1 MHSGRKTGN
10 LGASN
15 MTKLPSIQ
23 DAEVNGKRV
32 FLRCDFNVPLDENGN
47 ITDESRILASLKTI
61 HNLLDRGARVFVTSH
76 LGRPKGIASPE
87 LSLKPVA
94 TRLADLVGGEVPLV
108 KEYLGSDEPEALK
121 KVKPGEIAVLENV
134 RFWPGET
141 KNDKELAASYARLAD
156 IYVNDAFGTSH
167 REHASVV
174 GIARNLPH
182 YAGFLLI
189 EELEHLDKLLSSDV
203 QRPYVVVLGG
213 AKVSN
218 KLPILE
224 FLAPRTD
231 LIVIGGAGAATFL
244 KAQWREV
251 GISKVEEDLIDSVRK
266 ILDNQATSGYRV
278 ELPRD
283 MLVAQNAEQHTAPR
297 QVDVDDFPHD
307 CACYDIGIKTRRAW
321 DPLLRKA
328 GTIIWNGPMGLFED
342 WRYNG
347 GTRAVA
353 KAIALGKAYSVAGG
367 GETMSAINHFGLGW
381 GFSHISTGGGASLEY
396 LSGVTLPG
404 VAALLETQPPV
415 K

>member
-1 MHSGRKTGN
+1 
-10 LGASN
+10 

-23 DAEVNGKRV
+23 DADVNGKRV
-32 FLRCDFNVPLDENGN
+32 FLRCDFNVPLDDQGN
-47 ITDESRILASLKTI
+47 IADESRILASLRTV
-61 HNLLDRGARVFVTSH
+61 HHLLDRGARVFVTSH
-76 LGRPKGIASPE
+76 LGRPKGGASPE

-94 TRLADLVGGEVPLV
+94 VRLADLVGGEVPLV
-108 KEYLGSDEPEALK
+108 TDYLGTGEPEQLK
-121 KVKPGEIAVLENV
+121 KVGPGEIAVLENV

-141 KNDKELAASYARLAD
+141 KNDLDLAKAYARLAD

-174 GIARNLPH
+174 GVAKFLPH
-182 YAGFLLI
+182 YAGFLME
-189 EELEHLDKLLSSDV
+189 EELDHLDKLLSVDV

-213 AKVSN
+213 AKVQN

-231 LIVIGGAGAATFL
+231 IILIGGAGAFTFL

-251 GISKVEEDLIDSVRK
+251 GISRVEEDLIDAVRK
-266 ILDNQATSGYRV
+266 IMDNQATMGYRI

-283 MLVAQNAEQHTAPR
+283 ILAAQNTEPSTPPR
-297 QVDVDDFPHD
+297 MVDVDDIPHD
-307 CACYDIGIKTRRAW
+307 CAGYDIGVKTRKAW
-321 DPLLRKA
+321 DPLLRRA
-328 GTIIWNGPMGLFED
+328 GTVIWNGPMGLFED

-353 KAIALGKAYSVAGG
+353 KAIALSKAYSVAGG

-396 LSGVTLPG
+396 LSGRTLPG
-404 VAALLETQPPV
+404 VAILLEPQPV
-415 K
+415 R

>member
-1 MHSGRKTGN
+1 MPR
-10 LGASN
+10 
-15 MTKLPSIQ
+15 LPHIQ
-23 DAEVNGKRV
+23 DVDVNGKRV
-32 FLRCDFNVPLDENGN
+32 FLRCDYNVPLDESGN
-47 ITDESRILASLKTI
+47 IADESRILASLKTV
-61 HNLLDRGARVFVTSH
+61 HHLLDRGAKVLVTSH
-76 LGRPKGIASPE
+76 LGRPKGQQSPE

-94 TRLADLVGGEVPLV
+94 NRLADLVGGEVPLITD
-108 KEYLGSDEPEALK
+108 YLEGEIPAPILNL
-121 KVKPGEIAVLENV
+121 KPGEIAVLENV

-141 KNDKELAASYARLAD
+141 KNDNSLAKAYARLAD

-174 GIARNLPH
+174 GIARYLPH
-182 YAGFLLI
+182 YAGYLLI
-189 EELEHLDKLLSSDV
+189 DELEHLDKLLSEDV
-203 QRPYVVVLGG
+203 LRPFVVVLGG
-213 AKVSN
+213 AKVQN

-224 FLAPRTD
+224 YLAPRTD
-231 LIVIGGAGAATFL
+231 SILIGGACAFTFL

-251 GISKVEEDLIDSVRK
+251 GISKVEEDLIDEVRK
-266 ILDNQATSGYRV
+266 ILDNQATMGYRV

-283 MLVAQNAEQHTAPR
+283 MLVAVNPEPLTSPR
-297 QVDVDDFPHD
+297 IVDIDDFPHD
-307 CACYDIGIKTRRAW
+307 CCGYDIGPKTRRAW
-321 DPLLRKA
+321 DPLLRRA
-328 GTIIWNGPMGLFED
+328 GTVLWNGPMGLFED

-404 VAALLETQPPV
+404 VAALLEPQPV
-415 K
+415 KP